1 MPRKKNKGNL
11 LTRSD
16 HNYFLPFVL
25 VVTAVVALWLLFFS
39 HSSVLNWI
47 RASLEIK
54 RQERLKDQYQ
64 SEIDAMDAEI
74 QSLTNSRDS
83 LEKFARET
91 YHFAAP
97 GDDVYILEYKIATV
111 RRASATSWTR
121 SQVAPRWS
129 AM

>member
-1 MPRKKNKGNL
+1 MADKKDKGSL

-25 VVTAVVALWLLFFS
+25 IVTAVVALWLLFFS
-39 HSSVLNWI
+39 HSSVLNWV

-54 RQERLKDQYQ
+54 RQERQMEQYQ
-64 SEIDAMDAEI
+64 REIDEMDAEI
-74 QSLTNSRDS
+74 RALTDSKDS

-97 GDDVYILEYKIATV
+97 GEDVYIIE
-111 RRASATSWTR
+111 
-121 SQVAPRWS
+121 
-129 AM
+129 